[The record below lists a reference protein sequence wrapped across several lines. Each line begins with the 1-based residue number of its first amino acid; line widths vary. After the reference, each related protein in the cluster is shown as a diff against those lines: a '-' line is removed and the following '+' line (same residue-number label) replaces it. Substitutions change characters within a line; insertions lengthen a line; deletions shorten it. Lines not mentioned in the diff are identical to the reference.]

1 LGLLG
6 QAKKTKAVGRAG
18 EEKRNDAKKREEKS
32 KKRSAEDLKI
42 LESLPDPPEFEDYES
57 PFPEHSTTPILPA
70 SIAGNPKPLELF
82 NLFFSND
89 LLAQMVVNTNRYAE
103 LKRVGENR
111 RSLSLAEMSDGMPS
125 AWAQSS
131 EYIAQ
136 DNTPHRSLLSKQA
149 GTAPVYQIYKTY

>member
-1 LGLLG
+1 
-6 QAKKTKAVGRAG
+6 VGRAG
-18 EEKRNDAKKREEKS
+18 EGKRNDAKKREEKS
-32 KKRSAEDLKI
+32 KKRRAEDLEI
-42 LESLPDPPEFEDYES
+42 LESLPDPPEFDAYES
-57 PFPEHSTTPILPA
+57 PFPRHSTTPILPA

-82 NLFFSND
+82 DLFFSND

-111 RSLSLAEMSDGMPS
+111 GSLSLAEMSDGMPS

-136 DNTPHRSLLSKQA
+136 DNTPHRSLLSKQL
-149 GTAPVYQIYKTY
+149 GKAPIHQIYKTY